1 MRQFFFAHRLIFND
15 LRLAHVSHYLRNMN
29 AATKTTK
36 TSEVN
41 MRDALATIIAP
52 VLKLTGFRFS
62 KEYRWGATP
71 WKAFVYRH
79 VNVIAANLKA
89 GL

>member
-1 MRQFFFAHRLIFND
+1 
-15 LRLAHVSHYLRNMN
+15 MN
-29 AATKTTK
+29 AATTNQT
-36 TSEVN
+36 EVN

-62 KEYRWGATP
+62 KEYRWGVTP

-79 VNVIAANLKA
+79 VNVIKANLKA